1 MLLRNLGPL
10 ALLMFLI
17 VIGALMFWLLALL
30 DILRSNFTQ
39 GINKLC
45 WLLVVLFVP
54 LIGPIIYFFMG
65 RQQKIKERR

>member
-17 VIGALMFWLLALL
+17 VIGALIFWLLALL

>member
-10 ALLMFLI
+10 ELLMFLI
-17 VIGALMFWLLALL
+17 VIGVFIFWLLALL

-45 WLLVVLFVP
+45 WLLVVFFVP